1 MKSRVPNPCPAKS
14 GPSPEISGPSPENSG
29 PDFFKIFVKQVIF
42 MMTSWNHAIM
52 QIPPTFHRRHQGLL
66 YIIKLQYPSSCINSW
81 TPGILKYITCLLHHW
96 YQFTVTFSFRGI
108 QIILEHP
115 GMNCRRVFYELD
127 QVFLKNTHQLHSP
140 MFHAQPVSTTSRKF
154 LHGSVFGLERF
165 SDPRLQMFFALT
177 EICHMIPGPTT
188 SWTHKSRLVGMK
200 ALQPAGILSL
210 FEPRAYLMTFTKSA
224 SKFQAFD
231 SSHHP
236 ISAKRLCKGSGDT
249 CPKWR
254 TPHFF
259 PISYFHVWH
268 QHTRK
273 RIIGHLV
280 FN

>member
-1 MKSRVPNPCPAKS
+1 MRRPVNLAPKAFLLTGAAACMMKSCVHNVVFLMKSRVPNPCPAKS

-154 LHGSVFGLERF
+154 LHGSVFGLERV
-165 SDPRLQMFFALT
+165 SDPRLQMFF
-177 EICHMIPGPTT
+177 CPD
-188 SWTHKSRLVGMK
+188 RN
-200 ALQPAGILSL
+200 LS
-210 FEPRAYLMTFTKSA
+210 Y
-224 SKFQAFD
+224 
-231 SSHHP
+231 
-236 ISAKRLCKGSGDT
+236 DT
-249 CPKWR
+249 RPN
-254 TPHFF
+254 
-259 PISYFHVWH
+259 H
-268 QHTRK
+268 Q
-273 RIIGHLV
+273 LNSQV
-280 FN
+280 